1 MKIGDIYYVN
11 FPFDV
16 SSTSLL
22 HPMVATR
29 TAVSRT
35 TDPCIIYID
44 GNKNLNL
51 DHIAQHT
58 EAYKLKSTGIQIFL
72 FEWLHYMPNGGTSN
86 RSWYHECKYD
96 PVENTNLRSKL
107 LDYLK
112 TFSLGTDI
120 PITVNACEY
129 NISTHFQ
136 KIYEPLTL
144 RCLDIQNQIETLGLD
159 IQNITIPPKEKIL
172 YKFWCATNR
181 YTTYRHIIMSYLADK
196 PGRYSWRFNCDR
208 MCDDISFLKN
218 LPWEKLKAGNDI
230 LNSNDWFIDQKT
242 EKVSVT
248 DPYSDYTANFVLSD
262 SASGAEG
269 LQSSLF
275 DSFVAVVNETV
286 CFQPTTIITEKTL
299 NPMYSMMP
307 FIMVSA
313 PFTLEYLHRLGFKT
327 FGDWWDESYD
337 IETDHE
343 KRILTIFNVIEYI
356 NNKSIEELSE
366 IYREMADVLAWN
378 RRHVCDFYKEDKVLP

>member
-1 MKIGDIYYVN
+1 MKIGDIYYIN

-16 SSTSLL
+16 PSTSLL
-22 HPMVATR
+22 HPLVASK

-35 TDPCIIYID
+35 NDPCIIYID
-44 GNKNLNL
+44 VSEDLNL
-51 DHIAQHT
+51 DHIVQHK

-72 FEWLHYMPNGGTSN
+72 FEWLHHLPNGDKGN
-86 RSWYHECKYD
+86 RSWYHECEYD
-96 PVENTNLRSKL
+96 STQHINLRSKL
-107 LDYLK
+107 LSYLK
-112 TFSLGTDI
+112 TFSLRTGI
-120 PITVNACEY
+120 HVTVNACEY

-136 KIYEPLTL
+136 KIYKPLTL

-196 PGRYSWRFNCDR
+196 PGRYSWRFDCDR
-208 MCDDISFLKN
+208 MCDEIPFLKN

-230 LNSNDWFIDQKT
+230 LNSNDWFVDQKT
-242 EKVSVT
+242 EKVFVT

-262 SASGAEG
+262 SASGTEG
-269 LQSSLF
+269 FQSSF
-275 DSFVAVVNETV
+275 FNSFVAVVNETV

-299 NPMYSMMP
+299 NPMYSMIP

-327 FGDWWDESYD
+327 FGNWWDESYD

-343 KRILTIFNVIEYI
+343 KRILKIFNVIDYV
-356 NNKSIEELSE
+356 NSKSIEELSQ
-366 IYREMADVLAWN
+366 IYKEMKDVLEWN
-378 RRHVCDFYKEDKVLP
+378 RKCVCDFYKDDKVLP